1 MKIIV
6 TGGAGFIGSNFVKYK
21 LNNSDDKITVVD
33 KLTYAGNMDNL
44 PKSDRIEFIPDDIRY
59 LYIEEN
65 DFDAIINFAA
75 ETHVDRSISSPKD
88 FIKTDV
94 FGTYNLLEIA
104 KYKNIRYLQVST
116 DEVYGS
122 IDEGSFTEESHID
135 PSSPYSASKAAADMF
150 VNAYHKTYGA
160 DSLVVRGSNNYGP
173 NQYPEKLIPLTILNV
188 LNDRE
193 VPVYGDGQQIR
204 NWIYVEDFCS
214 AIDTVLQ
221 SGNAGEVYNAGGPE
235 ETTNLD
241 VVNRIIEALD
251 KDKDLIKFVKDRPG
265 HDQRYS
271 LGSEKTKAL
280 GWEPAYNFNHGLDV
294 TVDWYVENK
303 DWWEKIL
310 DGSEYNRYYSKQYS
324 DN

>member
-1 MKIIV
+1 LNIVV
-6 TGGAGFIGSNFVKYK
+6 TGGAGFIGSNYIKYK
-21 LNNSDDKITVVD
+21 LKNSNDRITVVD
-33 KLTYAGNMDNL
+33 KLTYAGNMDNI
-44 PKSDRIEFIPDDIRY
+44 PESDRVEFIAEDICY
-59 LYIEEN
+59 LHIEDN

-75 ETHVDRSISSPKD
+75 ETHVDRSIDDPKA
-88 FIKTDV
+88 FIQTDV

-104 KYKNIRYLQVST
+104 KHKNIRYLQVST

-122 IDEGSFTEESHID
+122 IDSGSFTEESPIQ
-135 PSSPYSASKAAADMF
+135 PSSPYSASKASADML
-150 VNAYHKTYGA
+150 VYSYCKTYGA
-160 DSLVVRGSNNYGP
+160 DALVVRGSNNYGP

-188 LNDRE
+188 LQNKE

-214 AIDTVLQ
+214 AIDTVLK
-221 SGNAGEVYNAGGPE
+221 SGETGEVYNAGGPE

-241 VVNRIIEALD
+241 VVNKIIKALD
-251 KDKDLIKFVKDRPG
+251 KDDSLIKFVKDRPG

-280 GWEPAYNFNHGLDV
+280 GWEPTYNFNHGLDI

-303 DWWEKIL
+303 NWWEKIL
-310 DGSEYNRYYSKQYS
+310 SDSEYNRYYSKQYS
-324 DN
+324 NN